1 MDARCCTSALFA
13 TPAAPQALERTTGE
27 LIPCQPPLLKCRREI
42 TRAEAIKLWAEKRK
56 AGWQVCPPQWNPPP
70 AVQPR

>member
-27 LIPCQPPLLKCRREI
+27 LIPGQALLLKCRKEI
-42 TRAEAIKLWAEKRK
+42 TREEAIKLWAQKRK
-56 AGWQVCPPQWNPPP
+56 AGWQVCPPQWTPLS
-70 AVQPR
+70 ALQPR